1 MSIRP
6 VTTADAAEWLR
17 MRCLLWEDGS
27 DEHPQEIRAFYQQ
40 QPSDLETFVYDRGGV
55 QLGGFV
61 EVGIRAYAEGCD
73 SDRVGYIEGL
83 YVDADLR
90 RKGVGSQLIQA
101 AEQWARSQ
109 GMVEMAS
116 DCLIDNHISLATH
129 LANGFEEVERIICF
143 RKALS
148 NG

>member
-27 DEHPQEIRAFYQQ
+27 DEHPQEVSAFYQQ
-40 QPSDLETFVYDRGGV
+40 RKPDLETLVYDRGNGK
-55 QLGGFV
+55 LGGFV
-61 EVGIRAYAEGCD
+61 EVGVRAYAEGCD
-73 SDRVGYIEGL
+73 SDHVGYVEGL

-90 RKGVGSQLIQA
+90 RQGIASQLIQA
-101 AEQWARSQ
+101 AEAWARSL

-116 DCLIDNHISLATH
+116 DCLIDNQISYITH

-143 RKALS
+143 RKSLL
-148 NG
+148 